1 MTTPLSATRH
11 IQLPAPPSGNNQT
24 LNDTL
29 PSYIRKLPG
38 YLCVEDIEFLAS
50 KGALSIPEEGLRAE
64 LLKAY
69 IRHVQPYM
77 PMIDLEEFLR
87 AIVQNDGTRQ
97 LSLLLF
103 QAVMFAGIASIDLE
117 HLQVAGY
124 PSRRSARRIFFQRA
138 RLLFDFD
145 CEMDHIS
152 LIQSLLLMTYWD
164 DTKESE
170 ENTADWMG
178 VTVSLARSIG
188 LHLSPENYDMSLPRQ
203 RIRKIVWWSLYTR
216 DRLVALT
223 MRRPMHVNI
232 DDCTVPLLTLDDFA
246 LRPFAPESVGIF
258 GDTGLLQNF
267 HEQRQLILIFIEK
280 VKLCFN
286 LGHMLSTQYT
296 AFAHNYDCNIGT
308 NVMLVPIY
316 SNQQAYE
323 THLCDQEFESW
334 LANIPTEVRYMPSN
348 KVELEKG
355 EEVLHSARALLRTL
369 YLAALIALHHPQC
382 LLSMPFQPLNDG
394 QWETSVTKLRSAAV
408 EITRVIHDLQHL
420 KLTQHHRTTFI
431 TLLIP
436 AIIIH
441 LEDVKSSD
449 PCLRM
454 SSLQRFCQC
463 IRILHQLCEMH
474 DSASLVDSFL
484 RRVTH
489 TADTYLAISQRYS

>member
-1 MTTPLSATRH
+1 MPLPTTPH
-11 IQLPAPPSGNNQT
+11 VQLAAPPVGNNQN
-24 LNDTL
+24 LNDSL
-29 PSYIRKLPG
+29 PNYISKLPG
-38 YLCVEDIEFLAS
+38 YLRAQDIGFLAS
-50 KGALSIPEEGLRAE
+50 KGALSIPEEGLRNE

-77 PMIDLEEFLR
+77 PLIDLEEFLR
-87 AIVQNDGTRQ
+87 AIVQNDGAHQ

-164 DTKESE
+164 DTKGSE
-170 ENTADWMG
+170 ENTVDWMG
-178 VTVSLARSIG
+178 VAVSLARRIG
-188 LHLSPENYDMSLPRQ
+188 LHLNPENYDMELPRQ
-203 RIRKIVWWSLYTR
+203 RIWKIVWWSLYAR
-216 DRLVALT
+216 DRLIALT
-223 MRRPMHVNI
+223 MRRLMHVNM
-232 DDCTVPLLTLDDFA
+232 DDCTVPLLTLDDFS

-286 LGHMLSTQYT
+286 IGHVLSTQYT
-296 AFAHNYDCNIGT
+296 AFTHNYDCNIDT
-308 NVMLVPIY
+308 NAMLVPIS
-316 SNQQAYE
+316 SNQQAWE
-323 THLCDQEFESW
+323 MHLCDQEFESW

-348 KVELEKG
+348 KVELEKAD
-355 EEVLHSARALLRTL
+355 EVLHSARALLRMI
-369 YLAALIALHHPQC
+369 YLTALIALHHPHC
-382 LLSMPFQPLNDG
+382 LLSIPSQPSNDG
-394 QWETSVTKLRSAAV
+394 QWETSVKKLRLAAV
-408 EITRVIHDLQHL
+408 EITKVIHDLHHL

-436 AIIIH
+436 AVIIH
-441 LEDVKSSD
+441 LKDVKSND
-449 PCLRM
+449 PSLRM

-463 IRILHQLCEMH
+463 IRILHQLCDMH
-474 DSASLVDSFL
+474 DSASRVNSFL

-489 TADTYLAISQRYS
+489 TADAYLALSQGYS